1 MDNRILPA
9 LALFNFLVLPLSA
22 AAQAP
27 DYAALRDAIVNDH
40 INPGYA
46 HFDEKA
52 KGLDYKVKG
61 HCKNIGEAPDKL
73 AAQDAFHGALDA
85 WQAMQHIR
93 HGAVAE
99 NDRHSRLQFW
109 PDQRGITE
117 RHMRKILA
125 EPVDATITDNFA
137 DASVALQGFS
147 ALERLL
153 FDDAP
158 LSRHLID
165 GEKTSRCVL
174 AQAIA
179 HNIVTI
185 ATELKDAPARPGDA
199 KTFVTETVTDLV
211 VGIEFIQSLKLKL
224 PAGARK
230 PRPFLLEDW
239 RAKRSLR
246 NIEINI
252 RALRELYKLL
262 AADLTDSDE
271 KVARILDAFEQV
283 EDDVRALGENAK
295 IVLEEDDGPKRLR
308 ALAARIEKLRD
319 GIVATLPKSLGVR
332 LGFNSLDGD

>member
-1 MDNRILPA
+1 MDKRLLIAITISILAILALPA
-9 LALFNFLVLPLSA
+9 LAA
-22 AAQAP
+22 EP
-27 DYAALRDAIVNDH
+27 DYAALRDAVVEDH
-40 INPGYA
+40 IDPGYR

-52 KGLDYKVKG
+52 RGLDYEIKG
-61 HCKNIGEAPDKL
+61 HCKNIGEDPDKL

-85 WQAMQHIR
+85 WQAVQHIR

-99 NDRHSRLQFW
+99 NDRHARLQFW

-117 RHMRKILA
+117 RHMRKLLA
-125 EPVDATITDNFA
+125 EPVDETITGNFA
-137 DASVALQGFS
+137 GTSVALQGFP

-153 FDDAP
+153 FDDEP
-158 LSRHLID
+158 LAQRVLD

-179 HNIVTI
+179 HNIATI
-185 ATELKDAPARPGDA
+185 AGELAAAKNRPGDA
-199 KTFVTETVTDLV
+199 KTFVTETVNDLV
-211 VGIEFIQSLKLKL
+211 IGIEFIQSLKLKL

-230 PRPFLLEDW
+230 PRPYLLEDW

-262 AADLTDSDE
+262 AADLADEDE
-271 KVARILDAFEQV
+271 KVSQILDAFDRI
-283 EDDVRALGENAK
+283 EDDIRALGENGK
-295 IVLEEDDGPKRLR
+295 IVLEEEDGPKRFR

>member
-1 MDNRILPA
+1 MDKRILTTLAVSA
-9 LALFNFLVLPLSA
+9 LIALPLPA
-22 AAQAP
+22 YAQAP
-27 DYAALRDAIVNDH
+27 DYAALRDAALSDH
-40 INPGYA
+40 IKPGYA

-52 KGLDYKVKG
+52 KGLDYKIKG
-61 HCKNIGEAPDKL
+61 HCKNVGEAPDKL

-85 WQAMQHIR
+85 WQAVQHIR

-137 DASVALQGFS
+137 DASVALQGFP

-158 LSRHLID
+158 LSQHLID

-179 HNIVTI
+179 HNIASI
-185 ATELKDAPARPGDA
+185 AAELKNAGPRPGDA
-199 KTFVTETVTDLV
+199 KTFVTDTVNDLV

-230 PRPFLLEDW
+230 PRPFLLENW

-262 AADLTDSDE
+262 AADLVDSDE
-271 KVARILDAFEQV
+271 KIAQILDAFEKV

-295 IVLEEDDGPKRLR
+295 IVLEEEDGPKRLR
-308 ALAARIEKLRD
+308 ALSARIEQLRD